1 MMRIGAVVRRGAA
14 GGAVALL
21 VAGAS
26 FAWAAVVNPKVTPT
40 WQTNGR
46 VKAIQVVG
54 STVYI
59 GGKFT
64 SVRPAGDPLGT
75 GEVPRNRVAAFNIT
89 TGALLP
95 WNPNANG
102 TVQAIAVSGSTVY
115 LGGSFTQVGG
125 KGHQRLAAVD
135 TSGGAPIAAFK
146 PTMDAEVLTLAL
158 AGSDVYAGGM
168 FTTVNGTA
176 HTYLA
181 ALDATTTSTPGALDP
196 AFTGSADNGV
206 LASTV
211 SADGTKLVIGGNF
224 THVDGSSQNHI
235 AAVNPTTGATLPWA
249 THTSY
254 GIVALA
260 ADANGIYAAGAG
272 SGGNFA
278 AFSPSTGSSKW
289 VGGTNGNVQAITV
302 FNGEVYA
309 GGHYTNYCGPQGGQ
323 HTCTNPIPRSKIL
336 AVDETSG
343 ALQSWHPSVNST
355 LGVFA
360 LAGGAGYLELGG
372 DFTKVAGTSQQG
384 FAAFAQ

>member
-14 GGAVALL
+14 VGAVALL

-26 FAWAAVVNPKVTPT
+26 LAWAAVVNPKVTPT

-46 VKAIQVVG
+46 VNAIQVVG

-75 GEVPRNRVAAFNIT
+75 GEVTRNRVAAFNIA

-95 WNPNANG
+95 WNPNASG
-102 TVQAIAVSGSTVY
+102 TVQAIAVKGSTVY
-115 LGGSFTQVGG
+115 LGGSFTKVGG

-135 TSGGAPIAAFK
+135 ATTGTPIAAFK

-168 FTTVNGTA
+168 FTTVNGAA

-181 ALDATTTSTPGALDP
+181 ALNGTSGVLDP

-206 LASTV
+206 LASTMT
-211 SADGTKLVIGGNF
+211 ADGTKLVIGGNF

-235 AAVNPTTGATLPWA
+235 AAVSPTTGATLPWA

-260 ADANGIYAAGAG
+260 ADASGIYAAGAG
-272 SGGNFA
+272 NGGNFA
-278 AFSPSTGSSKW
+278 AFNPSTGSSLW

-336 AVDETSG
+336 AVDETTG
-343 ALQSWHPSVNST
+343 ALQSWAPSVDSA

>member
-1 MMRIGAVVRRGAA
+1 V
-14 GGAVALL
+14 
-21 VAGAS
+21 
-26 FAWAAVVNPKVTPT
+26 KTTVTPT

-46 VKAIQVVG
+46 VNAIQVVG

-75 GEVPRNRVAAFNIT
+75 GEVTRNRVAAFNIT

-95 WNPNANG
+95 WNPNASG
-102 TVQAIAVSGSTVY
+102 TVQAIAVSGGTVY

-135 TSGGAPIAAFK
+135 TAGGAPIAAFK
-146 PTMDAEVLTLAL
+146 PTMNAEVLTLSL

-168 FTTVNGTA
+168 FTTVNGAA

-196 AFTGSADNGV
+196 AFTGSADDGV
-206 LASTV
+206 LASTMTTT
-211 SADGTKLVIGGNF
+211 GKLVIGGNF

-235 AAVNPTTGATLPWA
+235 AAVSPTTGATLPWA

-260 ADANGIYAAGAG
+260 SDSLGVYAAGAG
-272 SGGNFA
+272 TGGNFA
-278 AFSPSTGSSKW
+278 AFSPSSGSMSW
-289 VGGTNGNVQAITV
+289 QGGTNGNVQAITV

-309 GGHYTNYCGPQGGQ
+309 GGHYTDYCGPQGGQ

-336 AVDETSG
+336 AVDETTG
-343 ALQSWHPSVNST
+343 TLQSWAPSVNSA

-360 LAGGAGYLELGG
+360 LTGGAGFLELGG

>member
-1 MMRIGAVVRRGAA
+1 MRIGAVVRRGAA
-14 GGAVALL
+14 VGAAGLLVVGATLALGAV
-21 VAGAS
+21 VKT
-26 FAWAAVVNPKVTPT
+26 KVTPT

-46 VKAIQVVG
+46 VNAIQIVG

-75 GEVPRNRVAAFNIT
+75 GEVARNRVAAFDLS

-135 TSGGAPIAAFK
+135 TSAGAPIAAFK
-146 PTMDAEVLTLAL
+146 PTMDAEVLTLSL
-158 AGSDVYAGGM
+158 AGSDVFAGGM
-168 FTTVNGTA
+168 FTTVNGAA

-196 AFTGSADNGV
+196 AFTGSADGGV
-206 LASTV
+206 LASTMT
-211 SADGTKLVIGGNF
+211 ADGTKLVIGGNF

-235 AAVNPTTGATLPWA
+235 AAVSPTTGATLPWT

-260 ADANGIYAAGAG
+260 ADASGVYAAGAG
-272 SGGNFA
+272 TGGNFA
-278 AFSPSTGSSKW
+278 AFNPSTGLMTW
-289 VGGTNGNVQAITV
+289 QGGTNGNVQAITV

-309 GGHYTNYCGPQGGQ
+309 GGHYTTYCGPQGGQ
-323 HTCTNPIPRSKIL
+323 HTCTNPIARSKIL
-336 AVDETSG
+336 AVDESTG
-343 ALQSWHPSVNST
+343 ALQSWAPSVNSA

-360 LAGGAGYLELGG
+360 LDGGAGYLELGG

-384 FAAFAQ
+384 FAAFPQ

>member
-14 GGAVALL
+14 IGAVALL

-26 FAWAAVVNPKVTPT
+26 LAWAAVVNPNVTPT

-46 VKAIQVVG
+46 VNAIQVVG

-59 GGKFT
+59 GGQFT

-75 GEVPRNRVAAFNIT
+75 GEVTRNRVAAFNIT

-95 WNPNANG
+95 WNPNASG
-102 TVQAIAVSGSTVY
+102 TVQAIAVKGSTVF
-115 LGGSFTQVGG
+115 LGGSFTKVGG

-135 TSGGAPIAAFK
+135 ATTGTPIATYK
-146 PTMDAEVLTLAL
+146 PTIDAEVLTLAL

-168 FTTVNGTA
+168 FTTVNGAT
-176 HTYLA
+176 HDYIV
-181 ALDATTTSTPGALDP
+181 ALNTSTGATDP
-196 AFTGSADNGV
+196 AFAGSADNGV
-206 LASTV
+206 LASTM

-235 AAVNPTTGATLPWA
+235 AAVSPTTGATLPWA

-260 ADANGIYAAGAG
+260 ADASGIYAAGAG
-272 SGGNFA
+272 TGGNFA
-278 AFSPSTGSSKW
+278 AFSPSTGSSLW

-336 AVDETSG
+336 AVDETTG
-343 ALQSWHPSVNST
+343 ALQSWAPSVNSA

-360 LAGGAGYLELGG
+360 LTGGAGYLELGG

>member
-14 GGAVALL
+14 VGAVALL

-26 FAWAAVVNPKVTPT
+26 LAFAAVVNPNVTPT

-46 VKAIQVVG
+46 VNAIQVVG

-59 GGKFT
+59 GGQFT

-75 GEVPRNRVAAFNIT
+75 GEVTRNRVAAFNIT

-95 WNPNANG
+95 WNPNASG
-102 TVQAIAVSGSTVY
+102 TVQAIAVKGSTVY
-115 LGGSFTQVGG
+115 LGGSFTKVGG

-135 TSGGAPIAAFK
+135 ATTGTPIATYK
-146 PTMDAEVLTLAL
+146 PTIDAEVLTLAL

-168 FTTVNGTA
+168 FTTVNGAT
-176 HTYLA
+176 HDYIV
-181 ALDATTTSTPGALDP
+181 ALNTSTGATDP
-196 AFTGSADNGV
+196 AFTGSADDGV
-206 LASTV
+206 LASTM

-235 AAVNPTTGATLPWA
+235 AAVSPTTGATLPWA

-260 ADANGIYAAGAG
+260 ADASGIYAAGAG
-272 SGGNFA
+272 TGGNFA
-278 AFSPSTGSSKW
+278 AFSPSSGSSLW
-289 VGGTNGNVQAITV
+289 VGGTNGNVQGITV

-336 AVDETSG
+336 AVDETTG
-343 ALQSWHPSVNST
+343 TLQSWAPSVNSA